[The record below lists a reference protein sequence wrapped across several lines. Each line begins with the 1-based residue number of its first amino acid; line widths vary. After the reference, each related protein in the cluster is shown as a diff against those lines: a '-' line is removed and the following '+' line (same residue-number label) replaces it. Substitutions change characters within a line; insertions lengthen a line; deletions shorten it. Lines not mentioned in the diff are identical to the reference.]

1 MNNRA
6 AVERIRLMVDE
17 THLAERLVAGIRR
30 DPKGLKTSV
39 EMVRLLL
46 FGLLLAI
53 EECQTATI
61 TGAYKALT
69 ERMDIRD
76 QVRLGIKIGPGPKDF
91 VNRDR
96 LYYAADLICDGLAY
110 GKSVEFDLTVHE
122 RDRRHEVL
130 LTACNALL
138 DYTAEATEVDD
149 TEVAIDA
156 TAVWSWA
163 RCKYYPKPT
172 KQEIDA
178 QDDELVRQSL
188 IELLKGDSVV
198 DDLDGAQ
205 VADQPEQVLSLD
217 LDSAWSG
224 ATAKNGGTKRFFGK
238 FAHALVA
245 VPDDKIEDDHTTRA
259 PIVRRIEMLRSTEDV
274 VDVTLRLIDSLR
286 STVKVVLV
294 DRHYSHKKLLRWQ
307 MALIGR
313 GIRQVLDL
321 RSDDHKVIRHPEA
334 TYVDGF
340 AHCPALPEEFFTMLR
355 PGVFATKDEHQ
366 AFQQRIEQ
374 RQKFAFGIR
383 NQMKADQR
391 MKLECPARKGAVA
404 CPLYPPSMAV
414 AAERGLTI
422 INADLLEL
430 EPGQAPPR
438 CCTNGTFWLD
448 IPDEVAKH
456 NQIQYWGSK
465 DWYLVNNGRTYVEGV
480 FGNLK
485 NPRTENLRRGT
496 IQKNG
501 LVWAQVIMTLMSAS
515 YNVRMIRA
523 RHDRMEE
530 DPINH
535 PLLSPDA
542 ETLTHLSLTAEQEA
556 WIFKE
561 MIGGL
566 GLTQQQ
572 VKFRPA
578 VPRRLPRSKGPVYAL
593 PPASDP

>member
-46 FGLLLAI
+46 LGLLLAI

-91 VNRDR
+91 INRDR

-110 GKSVEFDLTVHE
+110 GRSVEFDLTVHE
-122 RDRRHEVL
+122 RDRRHDVL

-138 DYTAEATEVDD
+138 DYTAEATEIDD

-163 RCKYYPKPT
+163 RGKYYPKPT

-188 IELLKGDSVV
+188 IKLLEGDSAM

-205 VADQPEQVLSLD
+205 FAEQPEQVLSLD
-217 LDSAWSG
+217 PDSAWSG

-245 VPDDKIEDDHTTRA
+245 VPDDKIKDDPTTRA

-321 RSDDHKVIRHPEA
+321 RSDDHKVLRHPEA

-366 AFQQRIEQ
+366 AFQKRIEQ
-374 RQKFAFGIR
+374 RQIFAFGIR
-383 NQMKADQR
+383 NQMNADQR
-391 MKLECPARKGAVA
+391 MKLECPARKGSVA

-414 AAERGLTI
+414 AAEKGLTI
-422 INADLLEL
+422 INTDLLEL
-430 EPGQAPPR
+430 EPGQSPPR

-465 DWYLVNNGRTYVEGV
+465 GWYLVNNGRTYVEGV

-501 LVWAQVIMTLMSAS
+501 LVWAQVVITLMSAS

-523 RHDRMEE
+523 RHDRMNS
-530 DPINH
+530 DPIDH
-535 PLLSPDA
+535 PLLAPDE
-542 ETLTHLSLTAEQEA
+542 ETVTHYSFSVDEEALAYAALVYEVESKQNLVKARMTSTA
-556 WIFKE
+556 
-561 MIGGL
+561 G
-566 GLTQQQ
+566 
-572 VKFRPA
+572 
-578 VPRRLPRSKGPVYAL
+578 PRRRGAQQHAL
-593 PPASDP
+593 PSGASK